1 MSTRPGFFRRQFL
14 LPPSR
19 AQTVWDLLFG
29 ILLPLGCLACDRLI
43 FGNRPGTSGSILFDG
58 SIFGGAA
65 PAAYTFILT
74 EVALLAV
81 WILLRRRVTRSAAF
95 FAGPLLVG
103 WVLSL
108 VLAIGLLP
116 ISVIGL
122 IVVIGFLGF
131 SPWLTCFAFYR
142 NWKMAGIL
150 CADHVS
156 RKRRLLLSLAG
167 IIFALTPALAVT
179 LL

>member
-1 MSTRPGFFRRQFL
+1 MSTRPGFYRRQFL

-19 AQTVWDLLFG
+19 PQTVCDVIFG
-29 ILLPLGCLACDRLI
+29 ILLPLGCLVADRI
-43 FGNRPGTSGSILFDG
+43 AFGGPHPLFDG

-74 EVALLAV
+74 EVGLLGL
-81 WILLRRRVTRSAAF
+81 WILLRRKVTRSAAF
-95 FAGPLLVG
+95 FAGPLLAG
-103 WVLSL
+103 WGFSL

-116 ISVIGL
+116 ISLLGLVIL
-122 IVVIGFLGF
+122 IGILGF
-131 SPWLTCFAFYR
+131 SPWLTCFSFYR
-142 NWKMAGIL
+142 NWKMARVL

-167 IIFALTPALAVT
+167 IVFALTPALAVN
-179 LL
+179 LA

>member
-1 MSTRPGFFRRQFL
+1 MSTRPGFYGRQFL

-29 ILLPLGCLACDRLI
+29 ILLPLGCLAGDRLL
-43 FGNRPGTSGSILFDG
+43 FGRSAIVAPGRLFEG

-74 EVALLAV
+74 EVGLLAL
-81 WILLRRRVTRSAAF
+81 WILLRRKVTGSAAF
-95 FAGPLLVG
+95 FAGPLLAG
-103 WVLSL
+103 WGFSL

-116 ISVIGL
+116 LSLVGL
-122 IVVIGFLGF
+122 IVVIGVLGF

-142 NWKMAGIL
+142 NWKMARLL

-156 RKRRLLLSLAG
+156 RTRRLLLSLAG
-167 IIFALTPALAVT
+167 IVFAVTPALAVT
-179 LL
+179 LA